1 MLPPVGVGLTGSAS
15 TRNAL
20 IRCSRAGV
28 ADRLRFRECT
38 LLAGP
43 VEGDPVR
50 VVPVSR
56 DSTPHSTGGD
66 LGESTVTRG
75 GKG

>member
-15 TRNAL
+15 MRNAL

-50 VVPVSR
+50 IVLVKRFS
-56 DSTPHSTGGD
+56 SPHSTGGD

>member
-1 MLPPVGVGLTGSAS
+1 MLPPTGVGLTGSLS

-20 IRCSRAGV
+20 IRCSSAGV
-28 ADRLRFRECT
+28 ADRLRFREWT
-38 LLAGP
+38 LLGDP
-43 VEGDPVR
+43 VEGDAVR
-50 VVPVSR
+50 IVLVRRFS
-56 DSTPHSTGGD
+56 SPHSTGGD

>member
-1 MLPPVGVGLTGSAS
+1 MLPPVAVGLTGSAS

-20 IRCSRAGV
+20 ILCSRAGV

-50 VVPVSR
+50 IVPVSR